1 MDGSNESVSST
12 VGTIYPLV
20 YKWLG
25 SQIVQRPYYFKNES
39 HSQKSRLNDDKKE
52 AIFRSFFIF
61 KKINATKVQLLIGLI
76 H

>member
-39 HSQKSRLNDDKKE
+39 YSQKSQLNDDKKE
-52 AIFRSFFIF
+52 AIFKSFLFL
-61 KKINATKVQLLIGLI
+61 KR
-76 H
+76 